1 VAGRE
6 DSSSHWEASCPQPF
20 LDSSKPHC
28 AFHSLEEM
36 AFAEDILEA
45 VPDSR
50 AFQAAFVAAVRDTG
64 DAVADASFVG
74 SCLAVQAAAS
84 LLAARDVDAVGDID
98 TVAS

>member
-1 VAGRE
+1 LLKISVIQKLITPIK
-6 DSSSHWEASCPQPF
+6 DNISS
-20 LDSSKPHC
+20 LRT
-28 AFHSLEEM
+28 
-36 AFAEDILEA
+36 LEA
-45 VPDSR
+45 VPDST